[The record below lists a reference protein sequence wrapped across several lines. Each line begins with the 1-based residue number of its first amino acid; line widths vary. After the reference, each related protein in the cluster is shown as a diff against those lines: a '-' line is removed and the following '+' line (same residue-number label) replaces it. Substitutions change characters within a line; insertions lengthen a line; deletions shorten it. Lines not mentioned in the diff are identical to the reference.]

1 MVTEDDVIDLV
12 RRLSAIHQ
20 LLLDNSLKEEAE
32 TVNDAGIAI
41 IALSALYLR
50 DKNPLIQSSIIH

>member
-1 MVTEDDVIDLV
+1 MVTEGDVIDLV

>member
-1 MVTEDDVIDLV
+1 MGTEDDVIDLV

-20 LLLDNSLKEEAE
+20 LLLDNSLKEEAD

>member
-12 RRLSAIHQ
+12 RRLSEIHQ
-20 LLLDNSLKEEAE
+20 LLLENNLKEEAG

-41 IALSALYLR
+41 ISLSALYLR
-50 DKNPLIQSSIIH
+50 DKNPHIQSSIIH

>member
-12 RRLSAIHQ
+12 RRLSEIHQ
-20 LLLDNSLKEEAE
+20 LLLENNLKEEAG
-32 TVNDAGIAI
+32 TVNDAGIAV

-50 DKNPLIQSSIIH
+50 SMQPHIQSSIIH